1 MTPRNGQGLVWLG
14 AVLVACFVQPPDVR
28 AEDPPGTK
36 PTTGT
41 VTVTSRS
48 ITPRAAVEP
57 AVPVL
62 PAEVVAAMQE
72 GRYAN
77 ADTALTALAEKAKTD
92 EERAYYALIR
102 GVAERLG
109 GQGEAARRVLAKAL
123 EAAPQGPWAAKLRA
137 ELAAAELAA
146 GHADAAE
153 ALARSEAETLLA
165 GDRKD
170 RLAEVYHAFARR
182 LLKPDD
188 PVTPADPNGAYDL
201 LVQARGLAKSESL
214 RASLLLTMARA
225 SQAAGNPPRTIQDL
239 QLYLKE
245 SPKGEGRAEA
255 RYRLGEAQLQAGQ
268 TLPARLTWADLARE
282 LAAGGKP
289 LSKGDDDYRARALYG
304 IAMTHGVLTP
314 QNDSSLSLG
323 VAALKRFLAEYPSHP
338 LAVEAAYQ
346 VGAAYLARGK
356 GQEALEAF
364 KAFLNEESYRAES
377 DEAKRTLARL
387 LMSATY
393 QVGQVLQ
400 GQEKFDEAIAAWRG
414 YLAKFPD
421 GPQSADAQRAI
432 LDTQLLTAGE
442 HLRHNRYS
450 EARTAWRAFATG
462 NPLDPRVP
470 QLLYQ
475 IGESS
480 VAEKRYDDAIAA
492 WGPLLSKFPASE
504 PAAHAQFRI
513 ATIFEDEKGDPEAAI
528 ERYKKITVEPWRSRA
543 LERVGV
549 MEAKALTIVT
559 PRAFRSGEPPKLK
572 VSTRNLESLTFSA
585 YKLDA
590 EAYFRKKHV
599 LGGVESL
606 DISLVQPDAEW
617 TLPVP
622 GYAKYKPIEKE
633 FTLDKVKIPGIY
645 VVKVT
650 DEKTLQ
656 ATTLVI
662 GSDLEAIVKTS
673 KDQVLVFAQD
683 MATGKGRAGARV
695 LLADGEEVILED
707 KTGADG
713 VLLKTWD
720 KPREPGSQLHYLV
733 LDGPSA
739 AGSGLGVPDKVA
751 QGLSARA
758 YLYTDRPAYRPGQRV
773 AIRGVVREVVNGQYA
788 DTPGAEYRLEVSD
801 SRGRRIV
808 ARPVKLSAFG
818 TFHEELPLD
827 SGAPVGTY
835 QVRVYQ
841 PGASDFSGQ
850 FEVQS
855 YRLEKLDLA
864 FDLKKSVYFRGETID
879 GDVVARYQ
887 YGAPAAGR
895 PIAVQLPD
903 GRVVRGTTNGE
914 GKYHVEFT
922 TEGFAEEQALQL
934 MAQLPEDGVGA
945 VARVMLAVRAFSIDL
960 KTARDVYLDGESFP
974 LTATTHD
981 AQGKPTGETLSI
993 AVLKQVTLAGR
1004 VTEREVLRKELKTDP
1019 ASGGGE
1025 TTLKVDDE
1033 QGGAFVVRVSGVDR
1047 FGNPVVTDRALT
1059 VSGKKDETKLR
1070 ILANRQTFKVGEEAT
1085 VNLHSRGRAGT
1096 ALLAWEA
1103 DQILQ
1108 YKLVK
1113 LEDGDNSV
1121 AWAIDGAQ
1129 FPNFTLTAARMAG
1142 THFDEA
1148 RLDVRVERDLRVK
1161 IQPTKPAVAPGEDIE
1176 VEVTTEDQLGRPVA
1190 AEVALALVDESLLRL
1205 YNDNRPPIGQFF
1217 YNQTHTGAFTT
1228 VSTNT
1233 FKYAPNTTPVADAV
1247 VEEAERDAARLA
1259 NDAAKAKVIQ
1269 DAQRQAL
1276 AIAPAAPAAE
1286 PRMNF
1291 DQENALAEKAGASIN
1306 GAPAPPMAGGMGGM
1320 HGSLSAGMMPGMAME
1335 GAESSRGTVD
1345 FFANPD
1351 QATDGVSLGMRGFSD
1366 VLSSEAKLQTEN
1378 FRELRE
1384 DQDRTRLGRPALAK
1398 RAGRNPNAVQVR
1410 QQFVETAYWNPSVV
1424 TDKQGKVKIKF
1435 PAPMALSRYRFSAR
1449 GVSAGDT
1456 LVGQTTAELAVRKD
1470 FFVDLKA
1477 PATLTQGDK
1486 PRFLARVH
1494 HVGTVGTVNLKLG
1507 IYAGGK
1513 DEVFPK
1519 TLEVKA
1525 DGVDEVL
1532 FEPFEIPDGEN
1543 VRLTL
1548 TATLG
1553 TSKDELV
1560 VEVPIRPWG
1569 VQAFASASGTA
1580 SDDATVFVGLP
1591 AGRTYEGSEML
1602 VVLSPTLR
1610 RMLIELAL
1618 GQDAYPLNV
1627 RINTC
1632 IFPPPPSTTADRA
1645 GELLA
1650 ATQALSYLK
1659 AIRASEA
1666 PEAERL
1672 TSRIRGLV
1680 AELIAAQAE
1689 DGGWSWVGKP
1699 TRVGT
1704 PPQPSDRATSSRV
1717 VWALATAEPLGL
1729 LTDPGALAKAANY
1742 LTQELAKLG
1751 ATDHET
1757 RALLLH
1763 ALSTRK
1769 ATTFEQANALHR
1781 LRQGLSDAA
1790 LAYLALTFV
1799 NLDRATIAAEVLDV
1813 LGPRAKTEPTEPGHR
1828 PRSYWTG
1835 DSRLP
1840 FNKGPVEAT
1849 ALAALAFAQARPQAP
1864 VIAEAT
1870 DWLLAHRQG
1879 TGWQPRKSQGP
1890 ALAALAAYYGRA
1902 QTAEDRYQL
1911 VVTVND
1917 TEVSRTEVVGPTE
1930 GKAILVPRDALKAGD
1945 KNRVRFDVE
1954 GRGTFGYAVTLT
1966 GFARDL
1972 APDQDRTGRTAV
1984 INQRVYL
1991 PAPPELDGKELPMG
2005 FGVAVDA
2012 SQFENKATQVAV
2024 GGKARVR
2031 IDAFRNLKG
2040 AVPEWERDFLIVEEH
2055 LPAGTTLIEGSV
2067 QSQAGSYTLADDVLT
2082 FYFAPNQWPGA
2093 IQYDVYGYLPGRYR
2107 ALPASIR
2114 SAYEP
2119 GRSHLGPAGD
2129 LKVLAPGE
2137 ANTDPYKPT
2146 PDELFARGKAQFE
2159 AGHLAEAAA
2168 PLGQLFGGYTL
2179 RDDIAKDA
2187 ARMLLLIHIREYDAR
2202 KVVQYFEVVKEK
2214 APELVIGFDDLRV
2227 IGRAYRDI
2235 GEFERAY
2242 LVWRGV
2248 AEASYLEDARVGEVL
2263 RQRGKTLEGV
2273 AYLISLWRE
2282 YPDSASIDA
2291 DFFGLSQVLAQLAG
2305 KAVTD
2310 PALRREL
2317 ADAEV
2322 TRSQLLL
2329 QAIRL
2334 IQASLAR
2341 TPKSPLADEASL
2353 ALVGAFL
2360 ELGDDE
2366 AVVKLSARFAKLYP
2380 KSTFLDSFQYSEALG
2395 DFHLGRYDQ
2404 AIAVAEAI
2412 AKATYKDTNG
2422 VEQPSPNKW
2431 QATYILGQIYDA
2443 RRQPGKA
2450 LDYYRQVAEQFTDAA
2465 GAVRSFTRKDL
2476 KLAEVTVVRPAA
2488 APEVAGGRGGLR
2500 AVAPTDPKDK
2510 DGNGKGTKPG
2520 VSLDYRNV
2528 AEADVKVYPVDLMR
2542 LYLTRRNLDEIAG
2555 IDLAGITPLLE
2566 TKVTLGKGEDYENK
2580 TKSIE
2585 LPLEKEGAYLIMVR
2599 GDELYASG
2607 IVLVTPL
2614 ELEVLEEPE
2623 AGRVRVTIRDARTK
2637 EFVPKVQVKVIG
2649 GVNSEFVS
2657 GETDLR
2663 GVFVAEN
2670 LRGTVTAVAR
2680 RGTAQYAFYRGTNPI
2695 GAPES
2700 APPPSDKTEAA
2711 PQPTDAP
2718 SQALDNN
2725 LRIQNT
2731 TNQMRQIERLQER
2744 YNNTAPGG
2752 AAAKGFK

>member
-1 MTPRNGQGLVWLG
+1 
-14 AVLVACFVQPPDVR
+14 
-28 AEDPPGTK
+28 
-36 PTTGT
+36 
-41 VTVTSRS
+41 
-48 ITPRAAVEP
+48 
-57 AVPVL
+57 
-62 PAEVVAAMQE
+62 
-72 GRYAN
+72 
-77 ADTALTALAEKAKTD
+77 
-92 EERAYYALIR
+92 
-102 GVAERLG
+102 
-109 GQGEAARRVLAKAL
+109 
-123 EAAPQGPWAAKLRA
+123 
-137 ELAAAELAA
+137 
-146 GHADAAE
+146 
-153 ALARSEAETLLA
+153 
-165 GDRKD
+165 
-170 RLAEVYHAFARR
+170 
-182 LLKPDD
+182 
-188 PVTPADPNGAYDL
+188 
-201 LVQARGLAKSESL
+201 
-214 RASLLLTMARA
+214 MARA
-225 SQAAGNPPRTIQDL
+225 SQAAGNHPRAIQDL

-245 SPKGEGRAEA
+245 APKGQDRVEA
-255 RYRLGEAQLQAGQ
+255 RYRLGEAQRNAGQ
-268 TLPARLTWADLARE
+268 VLAARLTWADLARE
-282 LAAGGKP
+282 LAASGKP
-289 LSKGDDDYRARALYG
+289 LSKGEDGFRARALYG
-304 IAMTHGVLTP
+304 VALTHGVP
-314 QNDSSLSLG
+314 NPSNDASLSLG
-323 VAALKRFLAEYPSHP
+323 VAALKRFLTEYPANP

-346 VGAAYLARGK
+346 VGASYLARGK
-356 GQEALEAF
+356 GQEALGAL
-364 KAFLNEESYRAES
+364 KAFLNEEGYRAET
-377 DEAKRTLARL
+377 DEAKRDLARL

-432 LDTQLLTAGE
+432 LDTQLLTAAE
-442 HLRHNRYS
+442 HLRHGRYA

-462 NPLDPRVP
+462 NPLDARVP
-470 QLLYQ
+470 QLLYE
-475 IGESS
+475 IGDSF
-480 VAEKRYDDAIAA
+480 VVEKQYDDAIAA
-492 WGPLLSKFPASE
+492 WAPLLSKFPGSE
-504 PAAHAQFRI
+504 PSAHAQFRI

-528 ERYKKITVEPWRSRA
+528 ERYKKVAVEPWRTRA

-559 PRAFRSGEPPKLK
+559 PRTYHSGEKAKLK
-572 VSTRNLESLTFSA
+572 VSTRNLETLTFSA

-590 EAYFRKKHV
+590 EAYFRKKQV

-622 GYAKYKPIEKE
+622 GYAKYKPIENE
-633 FTLDKVKIPGIY
+633 FELEKVEIPGIY

-650 DEKTLQ
+650 DEKSLQ

-662 GSDLEAIVKTS
+662 GSDIEAITKIS
-673 KDQVLVFAQD
+673 PEQILVFAQD
-683 MATGKGRAGARV
+683 VTTGKGRAGARV
-695 LLADGEEVILED
+695 LIVGDGEVVVEA

-713 VLLKTWD
+713 VLLKTWE
-720 KPREPGSQLHYLV
+720 KPRPAGEELKFLV
-733 LDGPSA
+733 LDGPNA
-739 AGSGLGVPDKVA
+739 AGSGFGSMPKVS
-751 QGLSARA
+751 QGLTPRA
-758 YLYTDRPAYRPGQRV
+758 YLYTDRPAYRPGQKV
-773 AIRGVVREVVNGQYA
+773 ALRGVVREVVNGQYA

-850 FEVQS
+850 FEVQA

-864 FDLKKSVYFRGETID
+864 FDMKKSVYFRGETIEA
-879 GDVVARYQ
+879 DVVARYQ

-903 GRVVRGTTNGE
+903 GRLVRGSTNGE

-974 LTATTHD
+974 LTTTTID

-993 AVLKQVTLAGR
+993 AVLKRVTLAGR

-1019 ASGGGE
+1019 ATGRGE
-1025 TTLKVDDE
+1025 TTLKVDDD
-1033 QGGAFVVRVSGVDR
+1033 QGGAFIVRVAGVDR

-1059 VSGKKDETKLR
+1059 ISGKKDETKLR
-1070 ILANRQTFKVGEEAT
+1070 ILADRQTFKVGEEAT

-1103 DQILQ
+1103 DRILQ
-1108 YKLVK
+1108 YKIVRI
-1113 LEDGDNSV
+1113 EDGDNAV

-1129 FPNFTLTAARMAG
+1129 FPNFTLTAARMSG

-1161 IQPTKPAVAPGEDIE
+1161 IQPTKPAVGPGEEIE

-1217 YNQTHTGAFTT
+1217 YNQTRTGAFAT

-1233 FKYAPNTTPVADAV
+1233 FKYTPTTTPVAEAV

-1259 NDAAKAKVIQ
+1259 NEAGKAKILEQ
-1269 DAQRQAL
+1269 AKRQTFAL
-1276 AIAPAAPAAE
+1276 APAAAPVE
-1286 PRMNF
+1286 
-1291 DQENALAEKAGASIN
+1291 ALGINSPSAGGAVN
-1306 GAPAPPMAGGMGGM
+1306 GPNMGGMMPGMAGGMGGM
-1320 HGSLSAGMMPGMAME
+1320 GRAIAPGLEMDAAAGKPQVNGNFSADLSIP
-1335 GAESSRGTVD
+1335 
-1345 FFANPD
+1345 
-1351 QATDGVSLGMRGFSD
+1351 
-1366 VLSSEAKLQTEN
+1366 LSSLNEMESKDRDPILAQDQQRGVFFNDAQASDRRFGSRVDTPKL
-1378 FRELRE
+1378 
-1384 DQDRTRLGRPALAK
+1384 LA
-1398 RAGRNPNAVQVR
+1398 RRNTVQVR

-1424 TDKQGKVKIKF
+1424 TDKQGKAKITF

-1486 PRFLARVH
+1486 PRFLARLH
-1494 HVGTVGTVNLKLG
+1494 HVGAVGQVTLKLG

-1519 TLEVKA
+1519 TIEVKA

-1532 FEPFEIPDGEN
+1532 FEPFEVPDGEN

-1553 TSKDELV
+1553 ASKDELV

-1569 VQAFASASGTA
+1569 VQSFASASGTA

-1591 AGRTYEGSEML
+1591 PGRAYEGSEML

-1618 GQDAYPLNV
+1618 GQDAYPLNT

-1659 AIRASEA
+1659 AIRSAEA

-1680 AELIAAQAE
+1680 AELIAAQSE
-1689 DGGWSWVGKP
+1689 DGGWPWVGGPIIAGKP
-1699 TRVGT
+1699 AN
-1704 PPQPSDRATSSRV
+1704 PSDRATSSRV

-1729 LTDPGALAKAANY
+1729 LTDPGALAKAAAY

-1751 ATDHET
+1751 AADHET

-1769 ATTFEQANALHR
+1769 ATTFEQANALNR

-1799 NLDRATIAAEVLDV
+1799 NLDRATIAGEVLDV
-1813 LGPRAKTEPTEPGHR
+1813 LGTRAKSEPTEPGHR
-1828 PRSYWTG
+1828 RRSFWAG
-1835 DSRLP
+1835 ESRLP

-1879 TGWQPRKSQGP
+1879 TGWQPRKAQGP

-1902 QTAEDRYQL
+1902 ASAEDRYQL
-1911 VVTVND
+1911 VVTVNE
-1917 TEVSRTEVVGPTE
+1917 TEVARLNVVGPTE
-1930 GKAILVPRDALKAGD
+1930 GKAILVPRDALKPGD
-1945 KNRVRFDVE
+1945 KNRIRFDVE
-1954 GRGTFGYAVTLT
+1954 GRGSFGYAVTLT
-1966 GFARDL
+1966 GFTRDL

-1991 PAPPELDGKELPMG
+1991 PTPPELDGKVLPMG

-2012 SQFENKATQVAV
+2012 SQFENKASQVAV

-2055 LPAGTTLIEGSV
+2055 LPAGTTLIDGSV
-2067 QSQAGSYTLADDVLT
+2067 ESQAGSYTLTDDVLT

-2119 GRSHLGPAGD
+2119 GRAHLGQAGD

-2137 ANTDPYKPT
+2137 ANTDSYKPT
-2146 PDELFARGKAQFE
+2146 PDELFARGKAQFD
-2159 AGHLAEAAA
+2159 AGRLAEAAE

-2179 RDDIAKDA
+2179 QDNIAKDA

-2248 AEASYLEDARVGEVL
+2248 SEASYLEDARVGEVL

-2273 AYLISLWRE
+2273 AYLIGLWRE

-2317 ADAEV
+2317 ADAGV
-2322 TRSQLLL
+2322 TRSELLL

-2341 TPKSPLADEASL
+2341 SPKSPLADEASL

-2395 DFHLGRYDQ
+2395 DFHLGRYDR

-2412 AKATYKDTNG
+2412 TKATYKDADG
-2422 VEQPSPNKW
+2422 VEQASPNKW
-2431 QATYILGQIYDA
+2431 EATYILGQIFDA

-2450 LDYYRQVAEQFTDAA
+2450 LEYYRQVAERFTDAA

-2476 KLAEVTVVRPAA
+2476 KLAEVTVVRPVTP
-2488 APEVAGGRGGLR
+2488 PEVAAGRAGLR
-2500 AVAPTDPKDK
+2500 AVAPTDPKDVK
-2510 DGNGKGTKPG
+2510 SNKPG
-2520 VSLDYRNV
+2520 VTLDYRNV
-2528 AEADVKVYPVDLMR
+2528 AEAEVKVYPVDLMR
-2542 LYLTRRNLDEIAG
+2542 LYLTRRNLDQIAG

-2566 TKVTLGKGEDYENK
+2566 TKVTLGKGEDYENRTK
-2580 TKSIE
+2580 TIE

-2614 ELEVLEEPE
+2614 EVEVLEEPE
-2623 AGRVRVTIRDARTK
+2623 AGRVRVTVRDARTK
-2637 EFVPKVQVKVIG
+2637 DFVPKVQVKVIG
-2649 GVNSEFVS
+2649 GENEEFVS

-2663 GVFVAEN
+2663 GVYVAEG
-2670 LRGTVTAVAR
+2670 LRGSVTAVAR
-2680 RGTAQYAFYRGTNPI
+2680 RGTAQYAFYRGTTHV
-2695 GAPES
+2695 GAPH
-2700 APPPSDKTEAA
+2700 APANDKAAFEASPKPA
-2711 PQPTDAP
+2711 DAP
-2718 SQALDNN
+2718 SQSLDDN
-2725 LRIQNT
+2725 LRIQNSS
-2731 TNQMRQIERLQER
+2731 NQMRQIERLQNR
-2744 YNNTAPGG
+2744 YNQAEPGG
-2752 AAAKGFK
+2752 AAVKGFK